1 MRLKVVALGVE
12 VGKMESLAKNRV
24 GWLEA
29 GGGGHLGKAGN
40 RRKNQTTVQIVC
52 GSLQVKMFY
61 LLPNQTSV
69 VAGVKKLL
77 FMGKHFL
84 DQSFWPRMV
93 PLG

>member
-40 RRKNQTTVQIVC
+40 R
-52 GSLQVKMFY
+52 
-61 LLPNQTSV
+61 
-69 VAGVKKLL
+69 
-77 FMGKHFL
+77 
-84 DQSFWPRMV
+84 
-93 PLG
+93 